1 MSTYIQPVLSNEGR
15 LGHLTPEQNL
25 KLQEFW
31 VRLYDIFDGK
41 VDFDQTAPPSFKGQH
56 RDADVSSLYSPAP
69 ISTSSSSSSSS
80 QTVQAPVTQNAGWFS
95 GFGPS
100 AAAGFVD
107 AVSSDSVMSSSD
119 QGANA
124 VPRFTGKQLHRIFW
138 KITMMDHPDLVVLK
152 YIRARK
158 WVIDDA
164 LKMVLNALKWRVV
177 EQLDELVE
185 LSDVELDAKYPKFI
199 EQLRSGKGYLRGADP
214 LGRPLSIINT
224 RLHHKSDQ
232 PPETIHRYTLYT
244 MECGRTVLEPGAE
257 SVIVLFDLSD
267 FGLDNMDWGFIRLF
281 VQCFEAY
288 YPETLGVCIIHKAP
302 YVFWGIW
309 KLIQP
314 LLDPVVTAKFV
325 FTRSNAD
332 LHRVIPRERLPI
344 VPYDGLDDWKY
355 EYIPIQEGENDCRN
369 DIVKRDAL
377 VNERHELERQ
387 FEEVSKQW
395 SQRMDG
401 SHSTERDQ
409 IAAQLKEQYARLWP
423 YVRAA
428 NMYQRWGAALPTGVN
443 WEYNV
448 VQDMELD

>member
-1 MSTYIQPVLSNEGR
+1 MSTYIRPVLSTEGR
-15 LGHLTPEQNL
+15 LGHLTPDQNL

-31 VRLYDIFDGK
+31 VRLYEIFDGK
-41 VDFDQTAPPSFKGQH
+41 VDFDQTAPPSFKGQG
-56 RDADVSSLYSPAP
+56 RDADVSSLYSPAAP
-69 ISTSSSSSSSS
+69 LTSSSSSSSS
-80 QTVQAPVTQNAGWFS
+80 TAAQAQATPATQNAGWFGG

-107 AVSSDSVMSSSD
+107 AVSSDTVMSD
-119 QGANA
+119 EA
-124 VPRFTGKQLHRIFW
+124 PRFTGKQLHRIFW

-185 LSDVELDAKYPKFI
+185 LSDAELDAKYPKFI
-199 EQLRSGKGYLRGADP
+199 EQLKSGKGYLRGADP
-214 LGRPLSIINT
+214 LGRPMSIINT

-244 MECGRTVLEPGAE
+244 MECGRTVLETGAE
-257 SVIVLFDLSD
+257 SVIVIFDLSD

-288 YPETLGVCIIHKAP
+288 YPETLGVCVIHKAP

-325 FTRSNAD
+325 FTRNNAD
-332 LHRVIPRERLPI
+332 LHKVIPRERLPV

-355 EYIPIQEGENDCRN
+355 EYIPAQEGENDCRN
-369 DIVKRDAL
+369 DVVKREEL
-377 VNERHELERQ
+377 LNERHELESR
-387 FEEVSKQW
+387 FETVSKEW
-395 SQRMDG
+395 CLKMDG
-401 SHSTERDQ
+401 SSSAERDA
-409 IAAQLKEQYARLWP
+409 IAAQLKEQYTRLWP
-423 YVRAA
+423 YVRAV
-428 NMYQRWGAALPTGVN
+428 NMYQRWGAAQPTGVN
-443 WEYNV
+443 WTYNLV
-448 VQDMELD
+448 EDMELD